1 MYHHITFCSVPATDG
16 RARGQRPTGHF
27 HLFFVV
33 NRLLPRTRSTTK
45 PSCSFAQPV
54 TPRTREEA
62 GVRGHRRRRR
72 GSLSLIPWKT
82 SNDKQKDDKRSL
94 FCYMREIIAV
104 GNFSKYM
111 L

>member
-54 TPRTREEA
+54 TA
-62 GVRGHRRRRR
+62 HARR
-72 GSLSLIPWKT
+72 GRGPRAPPPEARFPLSNSLENK
-82 SNDKQKDDKRSL
+82 
-94 FCYMREIIAV
+94 
-104 GNFSKYM
+104 
-111 L
+111 